1 MKDIDQQIREALR
14 QEDAEM
20 LEHYRGEPPLHQ
32 MLIET
37 FRGRWR
43 WLVALTFV
51 MGVVAAVLLM
61 VCAYHF
67 FHAETT
73 RAMIAWATGFVWCAL
88 FILMI
93 KVWYWMELNR
103 NSLTREIKRLE
114 LQVAQLSRRL
124 GAGQPKDAKP

>member
-14 QEDAEM
+14 QEDAAL

-43 WLVALTFV
+43 WLVVMAFAMGIVVTALT
-51 MGVVAAVLLM
+51 VL
-61 VCAYHF
+61 CAYRF

-73 RAMIAWATGFVWCAL
+73 QAMIGWATGFVTCSL
-88 FILMI
+88 LILLV

-103 NSLTREIKRLE
+103 NSVTREIKRLE

-124 GAGQPKDAKP
+124 AAPGPRA

>member
-14 QEDAEM
+14 QEDAEL
-20 LEHYRGEPPLHQ
+20 LEHYRGEPPLHE

-51 MGVVAAVLLM
+51 MVIVAMALM
-61 VCAYHF
+61 AVCAYQF
-67 FHAETT
+67 FHAEAI
-73 RAMIAWATGFVWCAL
+73 RAMIAWTAGFLWCL
-88 FILMI
+88 TFIAMI

-103 NSLTREIKRLE
+103 NSVTREIKRLE
-114 LQVAQLSRRL
+114 LQVAQLSRL
-124 GAGQPKDAKP
+124 GAEEAGARR